1 MITPRLRSV
10 TDCVKGNTVADIG
23 TDHAYI
29 PIQLI
34 KEKRADRVIASDIK
48 DGPVNAAKRTV
59 LKYGAENKI
68 EIRKGPGL
76 SILEKGEAD
85 TIIIAGMGGLL
96 IEEIIKADKEKING
110 ATLILQ
116 PMNGQYE
123 LRKYLIDNGFEIL
136 KEDISVEGFKVYNL
150 FIVKEGSGKK
160 FEKDIYYH
168 LPPYLEK
175 NKNFTALY
183 KKKEREFTKVIK
195 GLENSKETDFEKLEI
210 YKNWYKEL
218 KNGENYEIRKNS

>member
-1 MITPRLRSV
+1 MITPRLQSV
-10 TDCVKGNTVADIG
+10 INCVKGNIVADIG

-29 PIQLI
+29 PIRLI
-34 KEKRADRVIASDIK
+34 EEKRAEKVIASDIK

-59 LKYGAENKI
+59 LKYGAEKNI
-68 EIRKGPGL
+68 EVRKGSGM
-76 SILEKGEAD
+76 SVLEKGEAD
-85 TIIIAGMGGLL
+85 VIIIAGMGGLL
-96 IEEIIKADKEKING
+96 IEEIIKADYEKISG

-123 LRKYLIDNGFEIL
+123 LRKYLLENGFEIL

-150 FIVKEGSGKK
+150 FVVKEGCGKA

-168 LPPYLEK
+168 LPPYLKE
-175 NKNFTALY
+175 NKNFEALY

-210 YKNWYKEL
+210 YKKWYEEL
-218 KNGENYEIRKNS
+218 KKNYES